1 MQLPLVVAD
10 SGAAVAFGVAAAVT
24 VAAVLTL
31 QLLLRSPLINLL
43 LILALLLKSIKLF
56 TVTLQ
61 LASWV
66 VVLAK
71 LLVVAWLHYC
81 NNILINII
89 LLYKF

>member
-1 MQLPLVVAD
+1 MQLQLAVAD
-10 SGAAVAFGVAAAVT
+10 SGAAVDFGVAVAVT
-24 VAAVLTL
+24 VASVLTL

-56 TVTLQ
+56 TVTLH